1 MMAVASKYFK
11 PEKTGRKST
20 RVSKGDTF
28 NYRGN
33 IYFIISEPKEYID
46 SDGYLVVY
54 CRWKLKPEKHSMC
67 YINIL
72 NIVNNIL
79 KISSHF
85 FEIPLQCVF
94 R

>member
-1 MMAVASKYFK
+1 MMALASKYFK
-11 PEKTGRKST
+11 PEKTGSKST

-54 CRWKLKPEKHSMC
+54 CRIKYYDYRNGKEMKGYGVETLMRTRCW
-67 YINIL
+67 
-72 NIVNNIL
+72 
-79 KISSHF
+79 
-85 FEIPLQCVF
+85 
-94 R
+94 

>member
-1 MMAVASKYFK
+1 MMALASKYFK

-28 NYRGN
+28 NYKGN

-54 CRWKLKPEKHSMC
+54 CRIKYYDYRNGKEMKGYGVETLMRTRCW
-67 YINIL
+67 
-72 NIVNNIL
+72 
-79 KISSHF
+79 
-85 FEIPLQCVF
+85 
-94 R
+94 

>member
-1 MMAVASKYFK
+1 MMALASKYFK

-20 RVSKGDTF
+20 RVFKGDTF

-54 CRWKLKPEKHSMC
+54 CRIKYYDYRKGKEMKGYGVETLMRTRYW
-67 YINIL
+67 
-72 NIVNNIL
+72 
-79 KISSHF
+79 
-85 FEIPLQCVF
+85 
-94 R
+94 

>member
-1 MMAVASKYFK
+1 MMAPASKYFK

-20 RVSKGDTF
+20 RVCKGDTF

-54 CRWKLKPEKHSMC
+54 CRIKYYDYHKGKEMKGYGVETLMRTRYW
-67 YINIL
+67 
-72 NIVNNIL
+72 
-79 KISSHF
+79 
-85 FEIPLQCVF
+85 
-94 R
+94 

>member
-1 MMAVASKYFK
+1 MMALASKYFK
-11 PEKTGRKST
+11 LEKTGCKST

-54 CRWKLKPEKHSMC
+54 CRIKYYDYRKGKEMKGYGVETLMRTRYW
-67 YINIL
+67 
-72 NIVNNIL
+72 
-79 KISSHF
+79 
-85 FEIPLQCVF
+85 
-94 R
+94 

>member
-1 MMAVASKYFK
+1 MAVASKYFK
-11 PEKTGRKST
+11 PEKRGRKST

-54 CRWKLKPEKHSMC
+54 CRIKYYDYRKGKEMKGYGVETLMRTRCW
-67 YINIL
+67 
-72 NIVNNIL
+72 
-79 KISSHF
+79 
-85 FEIPLQCVF
+85 
-94 R
+94 

>member
-54 CRWKLKPEKHSMC
+54 CRIKYYDYRNGKEMKGYGVETLMRTRGW
-67 YINIL
+67 
-72 NIVNNIL
+72 
-79 KISSHF
+79 
-85 FEIPLQCVF
+85 
-94 R
+94 

>member
-1 MMAVASKYFK
+1 MMAVVSKYFK

-54 CRWKLKPEKHSMC
+54 CRIKYYDYRKGKEMKGYGVETLIRTRCW
-67 YINIL
+67 
-72 NIVNNIL
+72 
-79 KISSHF
+79 
-85 FEIPLQCVF
+85 
-94 R
+94 